1 MAAPGY
7 GGKKGAAYE
16 RMIAVMFSL
25 WISEGTREDL
35 LWRTAMSGGRATV
48 KRQRGRKAD
57 AQAGDLGSIDPM
69 ADWFTSTFLLELK
82 RYHSFDW
89 HRDVADPTSATSQKA
104 TKRPLEIFLHT
115 VQEAKVAGRVA
126 PMVILRGDR
135 CPDLIM
141 TTGKGFRKI
150 APRSAKLPCTVTFP
164 EMDCIVFRL
173 DHLLSMVKYSDICP

>member
-1 MAAPGY
+1 MASPGY

-16 RMIAVMFSL
+16 RTIAVMFSL

-48 KRQRGRKAD
+48 KRSRGKKAE

-69 ADWFTSTFLLELK
+69 ADWFTSTFLMELK
-82 RYHSFDW
+82 RYHSFEW
-89 HRDVADPTSATSQKA
+89 HRDVAEPTSATSQKA

-115 VQEAKVAGRVA
+115 MEEAKLAGRYA

-135 CPDLIM
+135 CPDLVM
-141 TTGKGFRKI
+141 TTGKGYK
-150 APRSAKLPCTVTFP
+150 KLCPKGVNLPKCAIFP
-164 EMDCIVFRL
+164 HHDCIVFRL
-173 DHLLSMVKYSDICP
+173 DHMLSMVKYSEIAP